1 MNKLLRPLW
10 QNTHN
15 PVFFSSSRLPR
26 TWIGA
31 VLFLAEQLP
40 VCLRYTLMP
49 MNKKIIW
56 TLIPALILTA
66 CLTVSQGAAPTKAP
80 PLFVTSTLPPT
91 KPGLT
96 LPTATLIP
104 ATETPDPLTPSAT
117 PAKSSC
123 TDIAILV
130 DDVTYPDNTVVP
142 AGEKFTKTWKLQNVG
157 HCTWKGYT
165 IAFVSGDRMSSPDT
179 APVPETEPGKPVDV
193 SIDLVA
199 PTADGNYLGNF
210 ELRNADG
217 KSMLIGTESIFWVK
231 IVVGTGGASNIV
243 GTPIVSQVGNCTY
256 TTNDSYVQTLI
267 GLINQARSDV
277 GRAPLTVNQQL
288 MDAAQ
293 GHSLD
298 MACNNF
304 LHHSGSDGS
313 WIGDRLVQAGYPNSY
328 YLEILAIG
336 LPQDAMNQWKSDK
349 DHWDAVLNSRVTEI
363 GVGYVYSKFAAFG
376 SYWTVDMGGP

>member
-1 MNKLLRPLW
+1 
-10 QNTHN
+10 
-15 PVFFSSSRLPR
+15 
-26 TWIGA
+26 
-31 VLFLAEQLP
+31 
-40 VCLRYTLMP
+40 
-49 MNKKIIW
+49 
-56 TLIPALILTA
+56 
-66 CLTVSQGAAPTKAP
+66 
-80 PLFVTSTLPPT
+80 
-91 KPGLT
+91 
-96 LPTATLIP
+96 
-104 ATETPDPLTPSAT
+104 
-117 PAKSSC
+117 
-123 TDIAILV
+123 
-130 DDVTYPDNTVVP
+130 
-142 AGEKFTKTWKLQNVG
+142 
-157 HCTWKGYT
+157 
-165 IAFVSGDRMSSPDT
+165 MSSPDT

-199 PTADGNYLGNF
+199 PTADGNYLANF

-231 IVVGTGGASNIV
+231 IAVGTGGASNIV

-313 WIGDRLVQAGYPNSY
+313 WIGDRLSQAGYPNPY

-336 LPQDAMNQWKSDK
+336 LPQDAMNQWKADK